1 VANGQDVRLLV
12 RAAMQGAAPPEDSL
26 LSQGWRRQHVLPHL
40 LAILEGRSSL
50 RITDVGA
57 EAPFTISDS

>member
-1 VANGQDVRLLV
+1 
-12 RAAMQGAAPPEDSL
+12 MQGAAPPEDSL

-57 EAPFTISDS
+57 EAPFTITEA